1 MPLSHYGSALR
12 GRGILRSLS
21 TLAQQRSYAAIVVVG
36 LAQITPVCRPTLP
49 SLDFSTSAIPA
60 AEYPVQFPVIGDGCE
75 THEIR
80 YRRLS
85 CHG

>member
-1 MPLSHYGSALR
+1 VLDIAD
-12 GRGILRSLS
+12 
-21 TLAQQRSYAAIVVVG
+21 IV
-36 LAQITPVCRPTLP
+36 RDR
-49 SLDFSTSAIPA
+49 DFSTSAIPA